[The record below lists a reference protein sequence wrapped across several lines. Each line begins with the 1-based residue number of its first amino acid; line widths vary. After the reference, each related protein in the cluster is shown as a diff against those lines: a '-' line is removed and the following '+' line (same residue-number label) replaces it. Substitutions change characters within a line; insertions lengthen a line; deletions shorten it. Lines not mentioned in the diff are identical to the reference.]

1 MVTELTKDDLERQV
15 YKVGARTSLTTGV
28 IEKLGRSYK
37 RGHYSL
43 EAQNSPITF
52 RNQLEIRTTTQKNP
66 VDNMRTLNPFFDK
79 GDSGSVVF
87 IMKNEILHPI
97 GIASAF
103 RKPTPTGCVYF
114 ATPLFAIKSLLENFC
129 PSIRFLSFQT
139 NSDNLKTTTTQ
150 STDENINANK

>member
-28 IEKLGRSYK
+28 IGKCGRSYK

-43 EAQNSPITF
+43 STKDGPIHF
-52 RNQLEIRTTTQKNP
+52 RNQLEMRTTTQRNP
-66 VDNMRTLNPFFDK
+66 VDNMRTLNPFFDH

-87 IMKNEILHPI
+87 IMKNETIHPI

-103 RKPTPTGCVYF
+103 RSPTPTGCVFF
-114 ATPLFAIKSLLENFC
+114 ATPLFAIKHVLENFC
-129 PSIRFLSFQT
+129 PSIRFLSFQSHSD
-139 NSDNLKTTTTQ
+139 NSDNNNP
-150 STDENINANK
+150 STDEDINANM